1 MAVLGKDYWYENGEV
16 LSLVMLRITLGKA
29 SNVANTDKG
38 SLKHCLYCDSEK
50 GGLLLW
56 QRDNH

>member
-16 LSLVMLRITLGKA
+16 LSLVMLRITVGKTP
-29 SNVANTDKG
+29 NTANADKG
-38 SLKHCLYCDSEK
+38 SLKRCLYCVSEK
-50 GGLLLW
+50 GGLLLR